1 LKPYISAL
9 LLGNQ
14 VAGRQG
20 ILNLVSVSLTKKV
33 SMIYRKVLFVL
44 TGILL
49 LPFTQLHAQDVQ
61 ADDILGV
68 WLNEDED
75 AHIKVINEDGKYF
88 GEIIWLKDP
97 IDEDTGKPKLDDEN
111 EDESLRTRP
120 ILGLMLL
127 TNFEFDGKDEWED
140 GKIYDPKNGKTYSC
154 YIEFKDETKDLLKVR
169 GYIGF
174 SMIGRTT
181 YWTRVE

>member
-1 LKPYISAL
+1 MKYKSL
-9 LLGNQ
+9 LVLMLG
-14 VAGRQG
+14 
-20 ILNLVSVSLTKKV
+20 LL
-33 SMIYRKVLFVL
+33 IY
-44 TGILL
+44 
-49 LPFTQLHAQDVQ
+49 PFGQAVAQDVG

-75 AHIKVINEDGKYF
+75 AHIKITNEDGKYF

-97 IDEDTGKPKLDDEN
+97 IDEETGKPKLDDEN
-111 EDESLRTRP
+111 VDESLQSRP
-120 ILGLMLL
+120 VLGLMLL
-127 TNFEFDGKDEWED
+127 LNFEFDGEDEWEN
-140 GKIYDPKNGKTYSC
+140 GKIYDPNNGKTYSC
-154 YIEFKDETKDLLKVR
+154 YIEFKDETKNLLKVR